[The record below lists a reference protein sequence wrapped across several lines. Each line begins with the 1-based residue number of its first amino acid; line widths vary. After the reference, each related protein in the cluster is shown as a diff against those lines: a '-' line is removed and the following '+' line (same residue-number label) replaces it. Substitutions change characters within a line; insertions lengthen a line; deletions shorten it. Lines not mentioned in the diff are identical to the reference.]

1 MYDANLYCEFADL
14 IMTEEVI
21 KFSKPRCIME
31 PNFWAKFAELK
42 IDKYK
47 LDDKVQIPLWASY
60 TLNNH
65 ENKSNCLFLDCTS
78 FNE

>member
-1 MYDANLYCEFADL
+1 ME
-14 IMTEEVI
+14 TV
-21 KFSKPRCIME
+21 KFVKPRVSID

-47 LDDKVQIPLWASY
+47 LDDKVQISLHASY
-60 TLNNH
+60 SINSYDNGNITPL
-65 ENKSNCLFLDCTS
+65 LLDCTS